1 MRSRQKTSLF
11 ALEGREVHLE
21 PGDCAYLFL
30 RLNSESP
37 ETFEEQL
44 NEPEDLQ
51 IPSQLVS
58 VIVNQSIRVDLDHFI
73 GLALAEFKTLH
84 TGNTVRFGIKPLEV
98 TAWQEKHEKYD

>member
-1 MRSRQKTSLF
+1 MRSRQKTNLF

-21 PGDCAYLFL
+21 PDDWAYLFL

-58 VIVNQSIRVDLDHFI
+58 VIDNQSIRVDLD
-73 GLALAEFKTLH
+73 GSCLS
-84 TGNTVRFGIKPLEV
+84 RFYLS
-98 TAWQEKHEKYD
+98 AWLNPELPFFDGHRIP